1 MPRVA
6 DTSALYAV
14 FDSDDKHHDEARET
28 LGDPTPV
35 EIPSEILVETV
46 NLLEYR
52 FTWENACRALES
64 LLSKPHVSVAAG
76 VPFAGVREVFQAA
89 QGTLSLA
96 DAVVVQTARALGA
109 EAWTYDGEI
118 QARVA

>member
-14 FDSDDKHHDEARET
+14 FDSDDKHHDEAREI

-46 NLLEYR
+46 NLLGYR

-64 LLSKPHVSVAAG
+64 LLAKPHISVAQPI
-76 VPFAGVREVFQAA
+76 PFGGVREVFQAA

-96 DAVVVQTARALGA
+96 DAVVVQTVRALGA

-118 QARVA
+118 KARVG